1 MTWTHLVRITHKGA
15 PTFAQLVEPKENGDL
30 DDEIK
35 VNIATGSP
43 VKRTIKLTGEI
54 VTVAKKSLL
63 PPVDVD
69 EVPIV
74 VQTGLNYPDH
84 VNESHGVG
92 YKNLTPPTPYL
103 FWRPASCIAAPYAN
117 ISIYPIQQDCLDYEG
132 ELVVVVGFEPFKDI
146 SVEEAKKQ
154 IIGYSVGNDFS
165 PRPGP
170 KLGQMNYIWSKSF
183 DEFTPVGPVLVSAD
197 VLGVPPSV
205 DLTTRVSGRVV
216 QQDNTKNMTFN
227 VAQIVSALS
236 TGTTIKPGT
245 VIFSGT
251 CGGGQWF
258 IDGGKSGGIPS
269 GSEVEVQ
276 IDKIGSIVTIP
287 IYQ

>member
-1 MTWTHLVRITHKGA
+1 MTWTHLARITHNGK
-15 PTFAQLVEPKENGDL
+15 PTFAQLVDPKESGEL

-43 VKRTIKLTGEI
+43 VKRNIKLTGEI

-63 PPVDVD
+63 PPVED
-69 EVPIV
+69 VPIV
-74 VQTGLNYPDH
+74 VQCGLNYSDH
-84 VNESHGVG
+84 VNESEPMG
-92 YKNLTPPTPYL
+92 YKNLAPPTPYI
-103 FWRPASCIAAPYAN
+103 FWRPSSCIAAPYAN
-117 ISIYPIQQDCLDYEG
+117 ITVYPIQQDCLDYEG
-132 ELVVVVGFEPFKDI
+132 ELIVVCGYEPFKDI

-183 DEFTPVGPVLVSAD
+183 DKFTPVGPILVSAD
-197 VLGVPPSV
+197 VLGVPPSI

-216 QQDNTKNMTFN
+216 QHDNTKNMTFN
-227 VAQIVSALS
+227 VAEIVSALS
-236 TGTTIKPGT
+236 IGTTIQPGT

-258 IDGGKSGGIPS
+258 IDGGASGGIPS
-269 GSEVEVQ
+269 GSEVEVEIQ
-276 IDKIGSIVTIP
+276 GIGKIVTIP

>member
-1 MTWTHLVRITHKGA
+1 VN
-15 PTFAQLVEPKENGDL
+15 PTESGELA
-30 DDEIK
+30 DEIK

-43 VKRTIKLTGEI
+43 VKRNIKLTGEI
-54 VTVAKKSLL
+54 VTVATKTLL
-63 PPVDVD
+63 PPVDD
-69 EVPIV
+69 VPIV
-74 VQTGLNYPDH
+74 VQCGLNYSDH
-84 VNESHGVG
+84 VNESEPMG
-92 YKNLTPPTPYL
+92 YKNLAPPTPYI

-117 ISIYPIQQDCLDYEG
+117 ITVYPIQQDCLDYEG
-132 ELVVVVGFEPFKDI
+132 ELIVVCGYEPFKDI

-183 DEFTPVGPVLVSAD
+183 DKFTPVGPVLVSAD

-216 QQDNTKNMTFN
+216 QHDNTKNMTFN
-227 VAQIVSALS
+227 VAEIVSALS
-236 TGTTIKPGT
+236 TGTTIQPGT

-258 IDGGKSGGIPS
+258 IDGGASGGIPS
-269 GSEVEVQ
+269 GSEVEVEIQ
-276 IDKIGSIVTIP
+276 GIGKIVTIP

>member
-15 PTFAQLVEPKENGDL
+15 PTFAQLVDPKENGEL

-43 VKRTIKLTGEI
+43 AKRNIKLTGEI
-54 VTVAKKSLL
+54 VTVAKKTLL
-63 PPVDVD
+63 PPVED
-69 EVPIV
+69 VPIV
-74 VQTGLNYPDH
+74 VQCGLNYSDH
-84 VNESHGVG
+84 VNEAEPMG
-92 YKNLTPPTPYL
+92 YKSLAPPTPYI
-103 FWRPASCIAAPYAN
+103 FWRPSSCIAAPYAN
-117 ISIYPIQQDCLDYEG
+117 ITVYPIQQDCLDYEG
-132 ELVVVVGFEPFKDI
+132 ELVVVVGYEPFKDLT
-146 SVEEAKKQ
+146 VEEAAKQ

-183 DEFTPVGPVLVSAD
+183 DKFTPVGPILVSAD
-197 VLGVPPSV
+197 VLGVPPSL

-216 QQDNTKNMTFN
+216 QHDNTKNMTFN
-227 VAQIVSALS
+227 VAEIVSALS
-236 TGTTIKPGT
+236 IGTTIQPGT

-269 GSEVEVQ
+269 GAEVEVE
-276 IDKIGSIVTIP
+276 IEKIGKIVTIP